1 MLGAAPRTRRAPGGD
16 GQRDRG
22 MSRVEGLAEIVLWV
36 ADMESALEFYRGRFG
51 CELISPPGLPN
62 KFLQVAKPGGIP
74 EMIVLIP
81 HPHADD
87 FFPTH
92 KEKERRVLH
101 HLAFRVS
108 RRAYDELETAFIEAG
123 IEVRHGVHPVLKGVR
138 TFYVDDPDGNEV
150 EVIGPA

>member
-1 MLGAAPRTRRAPGGD
+1 
-16 GQRDRG
+16 

-36 ADMESALEFYRGRFG
+36 ADMEASLAFYRDRFG
-51 CELISPPGLPN
+51 LEVMSPPELPN
-62 KFLQVAKPGGIP
+62 KFLMVAKPGGIP

-81 HPHADD
+81 HPHPDS

-92 KEKERRVLH
+92 REKPKRTLH
-101 HLAFRVS
+101 HLALRVD
-108 RRAYDELETAFIEAG
+108 RRAYDELETSFIEAG

-150 EVIGPA
+150 EVIGAA

>member
-1 MLGAAPRTRRAPGGD
+1 
-16 GQRDRG
+16 

-36 ADMESALEFYRGRFG
+36 ADIEASLEFYRDRFG
-51 CELISPPGLPN
+51 LEVMSRPEMPN
-62 KFLQVAKPGGIP
+62 KFLRVADGVGGIP

-87 FFPTH
+87 YFPTH
-92 KEKERRVLH
+92 REKEKRTLH
-101 HLAFRVS
+101 HLAFRVE
-108 RRAYDELETAFIEAG
+108 RRAYDALENAFIEAG

-150 EVIGPA
+150 EIIGPA